1 MEANLRK
8 MENFAITSS
17 AIKMRI
23 LMGPTQSAAIT
34 NKIIHVECLSQC
46 LAYNSTSKNGA
57 FYN

>member
-1 MEANLRK
+1 